1 MKKSFKKLWI
11 PFLLVLYFL
20 PELSIIVY
28 YIKYKSQ
35 LIIILFTLLKS
46 IHVDIIYSVQMRFGE
61 IMLEQY
67 SFSSHATKFTCPG
80 LLDQTQ
86 PNFT

>member
-1 MKKSFKKLWI
+1 MKRFFKIVKKIFKKRWI

-20 PELSIIVY
+20 LALSVIVY
-28 YIKYKSQ
+28 YIKYISQ

-67 SFSSHATKFTCPG
+67 FFPVMQ
-80 LLDQTQ
+80 L
-86 PNFT
+86 